1 MNAER
6 ALAAVRAWK
15 ARLITAEEASEVVGV
30 ESEAELLE
38 AAEAAR
44 AGGSMGSASPP
55 MDNVR
60 PFPSRRKFEGH
71 ETKDSGAFIRSRR

>member
-1 MNAER
+1 MNADR
-6 ALAAVRAWK
+6 TLAAVRAWK
-15 ARLITAEEASEVVGV
+15 AHLITAEEASEVVGV

-44 AGGSMGSASPP
+44 AGGSMGSAAPP

-60 PFPSRRKFEGH
+60 PFPTLHLSGGH
-71 ETKDSGAFIRSRR
+71 ETKDRGAFIRSRR